1 MVGSE
6 EEPTIAAKGLERH
19 AVCTAVK
26 PSLPPG
32 PGRPPPGV
40 DIHNLSDGLAI
51 GCGRYAAR
59 RLGMNRSSGV
69 VSAVGAAGAGRF
81 FSIWASSHVLAAAA
95 ARSCSA

>member
-51 GCGRYAAR
+51 GCGRYAG

-69 VSAVGAAGAGRF
+69 VSAVGSAGAARCL
-81 FSIWASSHVLAAAA
+81 SIWASSHVLGAAA
-95 ARSCSA
+95 ARSRSA